1 MARKCSVERAQNK
14 AGGFANAKKRV
25 TIQYQGRE
33 RLEDNLMNLIKKSIY
48 EKGIQDEDIQEVDVY
63 IKPEEET
70 VFYVVNRE
78 INGQISF

>member
-1 MARKCSVERAQNK
+1 
-14 AGGFANAKKRV
+14 
-25 TIQYQGRE
+25 
-33 RLEDNLMNLIKKSIY
+33 MNLIKKSIY